1 MLCRYAPAQQHRL
14 DPYPLL
20 RTPVDSG
27 GYAGWITPARCY
39 NRGTPRRDQPSSM
52 MGSPTREDNPPES
65 YLIGREGGREKKTD
79 EASLAQ
85 T

>member
-27 GYAGWITPARCY
+27 GYAGWITPNALHPKAL
-39 NRGTPRRDQPSSM
+39 RGIPQP
-52 MGSPTREDNPPES
+52 GETREVVETKSRRGKMQN
-65 YLIGREGGREKKTD
+65 
-79 EASLAQ
+79 AW
-85 T
+85 